1 MSTSKTPAPA
11 HDRPI
16 VGLIANPHS
25 GHDIRRLVASAGTSE
40 LTDKISIIRRVML
53 GAASVG
59 EVEWRVLPEPHG
71 LVRRATDTLSHLRVS
86 AVDVKLSHKEQDTT
100 ETARRLCELGA
111 QLVVTLGGDGT
122 NRAAALG
129 WPDIPVIPLSTGTN
143 NAFPV
148 FVEPTIAGTVAGLV
162 ATGKIPLADAATRAK
177 VIHVEYTGPDGEP
190 MRDLALIDAVG
201 VRDRFVGS
209 MDLFDPE
216 TMATLVLTQA
226 EPTAIGF
233 SSIGGRLHPLT
244 AADDGGVLVQFASP
258 SKARHQLI
266 APTAPG
272 HHERIGYDEAR
283 PLTLGERVTVTGP
296 MILAFDGERKVE
308 LKPGTTAELWIER
321 DGPRVIDVRRVMASA
336 AAAGLFT

>member
-1 MSTSKTPAPA
+1 MPNSQTPEQPA
-11 HDRPI
+11 DRPI

-25 GHDIRRLVASAGTSE
+25 GHDVRRLVASAGTSE

-59 EVEWRVLPEPHG
+59 EVEWQVLPEPHG
-71 LVRRATDTLSHLRVS
+71 LVRRATDTLSQLRVS
-86 AVDVKLSHKEQDTT
+86 TVDVKLSHKEQDTT
-100 ETARRLCELGA
+100 ETARRLSEAGA
-111 QLVVTLGGDGT
+111 RVVVTLGGDGT

-129 WPDIPVIPLSTGTN
+129 WPDMPVIPLSTGTN

-162 ATGKIPLADAATRAK
+162 ATGQIPLVEASTPAK
-177 VIHVEYTGPDGEP
+177 VIHVEYTNRSGELVQ
-190 MRDLALIDAVG
+190 DLALIDAIG

-216 TMATLVLTQA
+216 TMTTLVLTQA

-233 SSIGGRLHPLT
+233 SSIGGRLHPVT
-244 AADDGGVLVQFASP
+244 AAEESGVLVQFAP
-258 SKARHQLI
+258 PNKARHHLI

-272 HHERIGYDEAR
+272 HHERIGYEEVR
-283 PLTLGERVTVTGP
+283 PLALGERVTVTGP

-308 LKPGTTAELWIER
+308 LHEGMTAELWIER
-321 DGPRVIDVRRVMASA
+321 DGPRVIDVRRVMAAA
-336 AAAGLFT
+336 AAAGLFV